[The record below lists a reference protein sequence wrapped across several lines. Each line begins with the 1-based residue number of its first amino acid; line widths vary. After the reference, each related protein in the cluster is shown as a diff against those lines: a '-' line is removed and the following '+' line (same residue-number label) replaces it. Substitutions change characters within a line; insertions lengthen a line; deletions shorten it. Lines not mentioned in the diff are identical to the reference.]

1 MNLTMMFLLHDF
13 GEGGGPKAPRPADP
27 SPEGGEGEP
36 VGDDEDEDEDEEG
49 DGDGRESGEHAARAA
64 ARGGAI

>member
-36 VGDDEDEDEDEEG
+36 VGDDEDEDEDEE